1 MMARL
6 TPLLANET
14 TAAALLD
21 MPLVKFL
28 DLVARGYLPRRQE
41 IAPGVFRWDV
51 EKLLQLAKGDLA
63 RPDGGLI
70 L

>member
-1 MMARL
+1 MARL

-21 MPLVKFL
+21 MPSGKFL
-28 DLVARGYLPRRQE
+28 DLVARGYLPRGQE
-41 IAPGVFRWDV
+41 IAPGFFRWDV
-51 EKLLQLAKGDLA
+51 DDLRKLAKGDLA
-63 RPDGGLI
+63 RPDGGLT